1 MSKKRQTLT
10 DWLNNFTYRTIYNR
24 FQLIATSAFTWEG
37 LPPGMEERHI
47 EKLLFEH
54 GKAAFFEDKDMTYLC
69 LRADESGEV
78 NVYGDHLY
86 YTATGFNYSRR
97 LNADDFVLIENNLLR
112 LSTLDFVM
120 FYTYKLA
127 EIERTMDVNV
137 KSVKTPTVFTC
148 DDKDVLTW
156 KRIFQQVDGNVPA
169 VFADKNL
176 NVDGIK
182 ALSTGAK
189 FLGNELTDYKR
200 SVENELLTLLGLN
213 NLPTDKKERLI
224 TDEANS
230 NNQLIQ
236 SFIDLQLD
244 ARIKAAEAI
253 NMKYGL
259 SVSCKKR
266 TDLVVDKPVEK
277 EENENAAG

>member
-24 FQLIATSAFTWEG
+24 FRLIATSAFTWDG
-37 LPPGMEERHI
+37 LPEGMQERHI
-47 EKLLFEH
+47 ETLLFEH
-54 GKAAFFEDKDMTYLC
+54 GRAAFFEDPNMGFFC

-86 YTATGFNYSRR
+86 YTATGFNYTRR
-97 LNADDFVLIENNLLR
+97 LPVDSFVLVENNLLR
-112 LSTLDFVM
+112 LPTLDFVM
-120 FYTYKLA
+120 FYAYKLT
-127 EIERTMDVNV
+127 EIERTMDVNI
-137 KSVKTPTVFTC
+137 KAVKTPTVFTC

-156 KRIFQQVDGNVPA
+156 KRVFQQVDGNVPA
-169 VFADKNL
+169 IFADKNL
-176 NVDGIK
+176 NVDAVK
-182 ALSTGAK
+182 ALATGAK

-266 TDLVVDKPVEK
+266 TELVVEKPVEK
-277 EENENAAG
+277 EENDNAVG